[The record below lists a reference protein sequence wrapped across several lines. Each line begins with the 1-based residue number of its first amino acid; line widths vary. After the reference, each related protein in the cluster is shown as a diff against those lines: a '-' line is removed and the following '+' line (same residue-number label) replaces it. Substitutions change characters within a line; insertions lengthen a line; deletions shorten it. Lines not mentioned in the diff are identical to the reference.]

1 MPLAGSPVILLPQKP
16 TFLNSNSIWKQWMKS
31 HSVDMPLQIPNY
43 LILNIT
49 YNYIYFNYYFTG
61 LIDIPALNQQE
72 QDQVRRP
79 VRYGTK
85 KPKKQQQQ
93 QQQQQQDQEETEKTE
108 GSTEDLSK
116 KNCVNFV
123 V

>member
-1 MPLAGSPVILLPQKP
+1 
-16 TFLNSNSIWKQWMKS
+16 MKS